1 MAIGTSDLPA
11 AAHEALDRHAWDEA
25 FGLFTRADE
34 EGKLSGADLEA
45 LATAAFFTAHA
56 DLSLEALER
65 AFAAYQAEGD
75 PARGAYLA
83 LELARDYGF
92 RGKGSIASA
101 WMRRAERLLDGL
113 PEGFAHGFLALSRS
127 EVARMTG
134 DTDAALRLGEEA
146 LAIGTRTGDADLQ
159 ASALTSL
166 GYLRI
171 GLGEVDE
178 GFSLL
183 EEAAVGAV
191 NGELSP
197 VVTGITY
204 CAMISACRDLSDYKR
219 ASEWTEATQR
229 WCERRSVS
237 GFPGVCRVHRAEIVA
252 LGGEWERAEREL
264 EQATD
269 EIARFG
275 PIPPLGDGF
284 YAIAEI
290 RLRVGD
296 LAGAEEAARQAHALG
311 HTPEP
316 ALSLIRLAEGKRAAA
331 LASIGA
337 ALEEQTWDRWT
348 RTRLL
353 PAQVEIAIAAG
364 DVALARR
371 AADELDE
378 LLPAYESPALHARR
392 HEAFGRV
399 LLAEGDHPAAG
410 KEIRSAIARWR
421 EVGAPYEVA
430 RCRFLLSTV
439 CRAVGDEESADLEL
453 GLARE
458 GFVRLGATLDAAAA
472 GRTIR
477 EVQERR
483 TGPVPTRKTFLFT
496 DIVGSTNLAE
506 AMGDAPWERLL
517 RWHDDTLRALFA
529 AGGGEVVHHTG
540 DGFFV
545 AFDTAADAVGCAVAI
560 QRALDEHRTAS
571 GFAPPVRIGVHA
583 AMANRRGDDYSGV
596 GVHVAA
602 RVAALAGGGEIV
614 ASAETL
620 AEAGVEGTDARE
632 VELKGVSEAV
642 AVATVPWRA

>member
-1 MAIGTSDLPA
+1 MSLGTSDLPA
-11 AAHEALDRHAWDEA
+11 AAHAALERHAWDEA
-25 FGLFTRADE
+25 FDLFTRADQQ
-34 EGKLSGADLEA
+34 GSLNGADLEA
-45 LATAAFFTAHA
+45 LSTAAFFTAHA
-56 DLSLEALER
+56 DLILEAKER
-65 AFAAYQAEGD
+65 AFAAYQTEGD
-75 PARGAYLA
+75 QARAAYLA

-92 RGKGSIASA
+92 RGRSSIASA
-101 WMRRAERLLDGL
+101 WMRRAERLLETL
-113 PEGFAHGFLALSRS
+113 PECPAHGFLALNRGD
-127 EVARMTG
+127 VVRMSG
-134 DTDAALRLGEEA
+134 DVDAALLSCEEA
-146 LAIGTRTGDADLQ
+146 LAIGMRTGDVDLQ
-159 ASALTSL
+159 ALALTEI
-166 GYLRI
+166 GFLRI
-171 GLGEVDE
+171 GTGEVDE
-178 GFSLL
+178 GFGLL
-183 EEAAVGAV
+183 EEATVGAV

-197 VVTGITY
+197 IVTGITY
-204 CAMISACRDLSDYKR
+204 CRMISACRDLSDYKR

-264 EQATD
+264 VQATD
-269 EIARFG
+269 EIAAFG

-290 RLRVGD
+290 RLRMGD
-296 LAGAEEAARQAHALG
+296 LTGAEEAARQAHALG

-316 ALSLIRLAEGKRAAA
+316 ALSLIRLAEGKREAA
-331 LASIGA
+331 LASITA
-337 ALEEQTWDRWT
+337 ALGEQTWDRWT

-353 PAQVEIAIAAG
+353 PAQVEISIAAG

-371 AADELDE
+371 AAEELDE
-378 LLPAYESPALHARR
+378 LLPAYESPALRARH

-399 LLAEGDHPAAG
+399 LLAEGDHIAAG
-410 KEIRSAIARWR
+410 KELRDAIARWR
-421 EVGAPYEVA
+421 EVGTPYEVA
-430 RCRFLLSTV
+430 RCRMVLSTV
-439 CRAVGDEESADLEL
+439 CRAVGEEETADLEL
-453 GLARE
+453 GLARD
-458 GFVRLGATLDAAAA
+458 GFVRLGATLDAAEAD
-472 GRTIR
+472 RMVR

-483 TGPVPTRKTFLFT
+483 SGPVSTRKAFLFT

-529 AGGGEVVHHTG
+529 TGGGEVVHHTG

-545 AFDTAADAVGCAVAI
+545 AFDTAASGIACAIAI
-560 QRALDEHRTAS
+560 QRALDEHRRDS

-614 ASAETL
+614 ASVETL
-620 AEAGVEGTDARE
+620 EEAGVEGTDVRE
-632 VELKGVSEAV
+632 VELKGVSEPV
-642 AVATVPWRA
+642 AVATVPWQR